1 MFGPFFPETQ
11 SRLCVGGESEVKQG
25 RCMHETEVCVCVRE
39 KDVYVCEP
47 DGVCVCAC
55 LCTRVSAW
63 ARGREPLSPG
73 LCTPG
78 RWLEGVGVAWEG
90 LRAGSGEE
98 GGVAH

>member
-1 MFGPFFPETQ
+1 MFGPFPPETQ
-11 SRLCVGGESEVKQG
+11 SRLCVRGESEVKQG
-25 RCMHETEVCVCVRE
+25 RCMHETEVCMCVSQMG
-39 KDVYVCEP
+39 
-47 DGVCVCAC
+47 GVCAR